1 MTESRAAGVGGECF
15 LSAEVCE
22 AGGRVGLG
30 TRPLGD
36 SPPPRPHCTLEPGN
50 APSAALWNFPEWG
63 GAEARGSG
71 GDSVG
76 PAVHS
81 LALNHTR
88 RKLILSSLPV
98 FPAGSRR
105 ASQLGATTP
114 LTLNTFPVFSL
125 RERWGLGKSNSIRPV
140 LGTCASSQHSALITF
155 SFGSAQRWLC
165 PGLSWV
171 PFQMS

>member
-1 MTESRAAGVGGECF
+1 MLRASGESASSLLRSVRQGEG
-15 LSAEVCE
+15 SAW
-22 AGGRVGLG
+22 GL
-30 TRPLGD
+30 
-36 SPPPRPHCTLEPGN
+36 
-50 APSAALWNFPEWG
+50 ALWVTAPHPAPTAPWSQEMLQALHCGTSQSG
-63 GAEARGSG
+63 GGVEARGSG

>member
-15 LSAEVCE
+15 LSVLRSVRQGEGSAS
-22 AGGRVGLG
+22 GL
-30 TRPLGD
+30 
-36 SPPPRPHCTLEPGN
+36 
-50 APSAALWNFPEWG
+50 ALWVTAPHPAPTAPWSQEMLQALHCGTSQSGG

-81 LALNHTR
+81 LALNHTG

-98 FPAGSRR
+98 FPTGSRR

-114 LTLNTFPVFSL
+114 LTLNTFPEFSL
-125 RERWGLGKSNSIRPV
+125 RERLGLGKSNSIRPCSGPV
-140 LGTCASSQHSALITF
+140 LHHSTRRSSLSPLAARNAGFALGCHRF
-155 SFGSAQRWLC
+155 PSK
-165 PGLSWV
+165 
-171 PFQMS
+171 